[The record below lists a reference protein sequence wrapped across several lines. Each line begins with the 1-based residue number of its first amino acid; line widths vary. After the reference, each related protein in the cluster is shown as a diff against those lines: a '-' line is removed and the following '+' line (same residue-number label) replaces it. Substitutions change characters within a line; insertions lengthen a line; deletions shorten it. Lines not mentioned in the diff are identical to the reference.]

1 MTSSP
6 KISIGIPTYNGARRI
21 TTALESILSQLD
33 PALGEV
39 VEVVISDNASMDET
53 ESIVLSYIK
62 HFPCKISYY
71 KNDVNIG
78 YDRNVNSVFLRA
90 NGDFV
95 WLLSDDDSLKPGAIL
110 KVLGIISSFSDL
122 KLIQMNFQSYDSSL
136 KQLVHE
142 IKMPED
148 LYCDNPTE
156 FLEKS
161 EGRYGQVSSLIFNR
175 QSWNVANVASVY
187 GSNYVHIYGLLRVL
201 LMGHSYICKEPLVNV
216 RLGSENFG
224 VTGDAL
230 ILTPLGAGYIFLKMP
245 EIGYGIDI
253 SSRLLHDNQAYV
265 FSIISHAKFIGIKS
279 PLSLI
284 KKLSKVHNC
293 IQLWLLWVP
302 LLLCPTPLYRCF
314 YRCLKSLARWLK

>member
-21 TTALESILSQLD
+21 TTALESIFSQLD

-39 VEVVISDNASMDET
+39 IEVVISDNASADET
-53 ESIVLSYIK
+53 EAIALSYIQR
-62 HFPCKISYY
+62 FPCKVSYY

-78 YDRNVNSVFLRA
+78 YDRNVNSIFLRA

-95 WLLSDDDSLKPGAIL
+95 WLLSDDDSLKPGAIIE
-110 KVLGIISSFSDL
+110 VLGIISSFSDL

-175 QSWNVANVASVY
+175 QSWNESNVENVF
-187 GSNYVHIYGLLRVL
+187 GSNYVHIYALLKVL

-230 ILTPLGAGYIFLKMP
+230 ILTPLGAGGIFMKMP
-245 EIGYGIDI
+245 EIGYGADI
-253 SSRLLHDNQAYV
+253 SNMLLRDNRSYV
-265 FSIISHAKFIGIKS
+265 FSIIPHAKFMGIKR
-279 PLSLI
+279 PLALI
-284 KKLSKVHNC
+284 KKLFKVHNS
-293 IQLWLLWVP
+293 IQLWVLWVP
-302 LLLCPTPLYRCF
+302 LLLCPTPLYRYL
-314 YRCLKSLARWLK
+314 YRSLKSLARWFK

>member
-1 MTSSP
+1 MASRP

-21 TTALESILSQLD
+21 AAALESILSQLD

-39 VEVVISDNASMDET
+39 IEVVISDNASLDET
-53 ESIVLSYIK
+53 EAIVLSYIQR
-62 HFPCKISYY
+62 FPCKVSYY

-78 YDRNVNSVFLRA
+78 YDRNVNSVFFRA

-95 WLLSDDDSLKPGAIL
+95 WLLSDDDSLKPGSIL
-110 KVLGIISSFSDL
+110 KILGIISSFLDL

-136 KQLVHE
+136 KHLVHE

-148 LYCDNPTE
+148 VYCSDPAQ

-175 QSWNVANVASVY
+175 QSWNESNVENVF
-187 GSNYVHIYGLLRVL
+187 GSNYVHIYALLKVL

-230 ILTPLGAGYIFLKMP
+230 ILTPLGAGDIFLKMP
-245 EIGYGIDI
+245 EIGYGADI
-253 SSRLLHDNQAYV
+253 SNMLLRDNRSYV
-265 FSIISHAKFIGIKS
+265 FSIIPHAKFIGIKR
-279 PLSLI
+279 PLALI
-284 KKLSKVHNC
+284 KKLFKVHNS
-293 IQLWLLWVP
+293 IQLWVLWVP
-302 LLLCPTPLYRCF
+302 LLLFPTSLYKSS
-314 YRCLKSLARWLK
+314 YALLKSLVRRLK